1 MSRTQVLV
9 VWAGQSVRTNFDHGI
24 RTQTWGFPKRVPAH
38 DSSFDYLL
46 FGYRPAGQGGPRQ
59 QPEPWTRGTTSLVLA
74 QRNGDFYTGHAPHW
88 PDELKA
94 SAVRYPIRVGMTPIA
109 TVDLVPLAPTGP
121 LGSLGEELR
130 LAGTSGER
138 VASVDHSTLM
148 ELMGVASGTDTRPDL
163 SRTPGAVE
171 TSEDRSTPRT
181 SARAGRSSDPEFNS
195 AVERHAV
202 DVATHYL
209 SSQFGWSIREL
220 GKPYDLVCTTPDGRE
235 RHVEVKG
242 TTGAGAEVE
251 YTPNEVRHFRN
262 CPYGA
267 DLVVVRDIHVD
278 RSETPYRTSGGR
290 LLHVPNYKA
299 PAEDLQAT
307 GWLGRVEGW

>member
-1 MSRTQVLV
+1 
-9 VWAGQSVRTNFDHGI
+9 
-24 RTQTWGFPKRVPAH
+24 
-38 DSSFDYLL
+38 
-46 FGYRPAGQGGPRQ
+46 
-59 QPEPWTRGTTSLVLA
+59 
-74 QRNGDFYTGHAPHW
+74 
-88 PDELKA
+88 
-94 SAVRYPIRVGMTPIA
+94 MTPIA

-138 VASVDHSTLM
+138 IASVDRSTLM
-148 ELMGVASGTDTRPDL
+148 EVMRVARGTDERPDL

-171 TSEDRSTPRT
+171 TSEDKATPKART
-181 SARAGRSSDPEFNS
+181 RAGRSSDPEFNS

-202 DVATHYL
+202 DAATRFL
-209 SSQFGWSIREL
+209 SSEFGWRIREL
-220 GKPYDLVCTTPDGRE
+220 GKPYDLVCTTADGSE
-235 RHVEVKG
+235 KHVEVKG

-262 CPYGA
+262 CPHGA
-267 DLVVVRDIHVD
+267 DLIVVRDIQVD
-278 RSETPYRTSGGR
+278 RSVTPYRTSGGR
-290 LLHVPNYKA
+290 LLHLPNYKA